1 VTLDFTGRIEAA
13 RARLVEAQHDVF
25 VEYLDGD
32 SHTEPGIDGDFADDV
47 EWLIKIAEAA
57 HVLSAAL
64 DAEPGGIHRP
74 GRDELREALE
84 WEA

>member
-13 RARLVEAQHDVF
+13 RARLVEAQNDVV
-25 VEYLDGD
+25 VEYVDGD
-32 SHTEPGIDGDFADDV
+32 SYTEPGIDGDFADDV

-57 HVLSAAL
+57 HSVASKYADDDFTCDPAL
-64 DAEPGGIHRP
+64 IDN
-74 GRDELREALE
+74 LREALE